1 MESRIKPSID
11 NDNNYHY
18 SCIRNIRR
26 DGKRHMKAANFLK
39 PFLVSTALTI
49 ALAGCGGTNEK
60 GSEREESATPKTEEK
75 QEVNVYTARHY
86 EVDDELYNKF
96 TEKSGIKVNV
106 VKGEAEELIERL
118 KREGESTQADLFV
131 TVDGGVLANAKKNGV
146 LQPVTSDVIEAN
158 VPENLRDTDNQWI
171 GLATRARIIA
181 YAKDRVNP
189 DELSTYE
196 DLTNEK
202 WKGRILVRS
211 STSLYNQSLLASFI
225 ELNGEEKAEEWSK
238 GIVNNFA
245 RQPDGGDR
253 DQAKAVAAGTGDVAI
268 MNTYYVGLLA
278 NSEDPEE
285 VKVADSIGV
294 FFPNQNTNGT
304 HVNISGIGL
313 AKHSKNKENA
323 IELIE
328 YLTSTEAQEFLS
340 AQNFEFPVNPKAA
353 KPQLLESWGDF
364 KMQELNFDTLGEH
377 NKKAIEIFNKTG
389 WK

>member
-1 MESRIKPSID
+1 MRLSKFWKP
-11 NDNNYHY
+11 
-18 SCIRNIRR
+18 
-26 DGKRHMKAANFLK
+26 
-39 PFLVSTALTI
+39 LVFSTALTI
-49 ALAGCGGTNEK
+49 GLAGCGGNNQNE
-60 GSEREESATPKTEEK
+60 SNEEESASKPKTTEN
-75 QEVNVYTARHY
+75 QVVNIYTARHY
-86 EVDDELYNKF
+86 EADDAIYKKF
-96 TEKSGIKVNV
+96 TDETGIKVNV

-131 TVDGGVLANAKKNGV
+131 TVDGGVLANAKQNDI
-146 LQPVTSDVIEAN
+146 LQPVSSDTIDKN
-158 VPENLRDTDNQWI
+158 VPENFRDSDNNWI

-181 YAKDRVNP
+181 YSKDRVKQE
-189 DELSTYE
+189 DLSTYE
-196 DLTNEK
+196 DLTSDK
-202 WKGRILVRS
+202 WKGKLLVRS

-253 DQAKAVAAGTGDVAI
+253 DQAKAIAAGVGDVAI

-294 FFPNQNTNGT
+294 FFPNQETNGT

-313 AKHSKNKENA
+313 TKHSKNKENA
-323 IELIE
+323 IKLIE
-328 YLTSTEAQEFLS
+328 YMTSVEAQEYLS
-340 AQNFEFPVNPKAA
+340 ANNYEFPVNPHAA
-353 KPQLLESWGDF
+353 KPELLESWGEF

>member
-1 MESRIKPSID
+1 MNLAKLFKPV
-11 NDNNYHY
+11 
-18 SCIRNIRR
+18 
-26 DGKRHMKAANFLK
+26 
-39 PFLVSTALTI
+39 LVSAALTI
-49 ALAGCGGTNEK
+49 GLAGCGTNQGDK
-60 GSEREESATPKTEEK
+60 AGEESTAKPKTTEN
-75 QEVNVYTARHY
+75 QEVNIYTARHY
-86 EVDDELYNKF
+86 EVDEEIYKKF
-96 TEKSGIKVNV
+96 TEETGIKVNV

-146 LQPVTSDVIEAN
+146 LQPVTSDTINKN
-158 VPENLRDTDNQWI
+158 VPEHLRDTDNQWI

-202 WKGRILVRS
+202 WKGRLLVRS

-225 ELNGEEKAEEWSK
+225 ELNGEEKAEQWAQ

-253 DQAKAVAAGTGDVAI
+253 DQAKAIAAGIGDVAI
-268 MNTYYVGLLA
+268 MNTYYVGLMA
-278 NSEDPEE
+278 NSDDPEE
-285 VKVADSIGV
+285 VKVAESIGV
-294 FFPNQNTNGT
+294 FFPNQETNGT

-313 AKHSKNKENA
+313 TKHSKNKENA
-323 IELIE
+323 IKLIE
-328 YLTSTEAQEFLS
+328 YMTDVEAQEFLS
-340 AQNFEFPVNPKAA
+340 AHNYEFPVNPKAGLPA
-353 KPQLLESWGDF
+353 LLEDWGEF
-364 KMQELNFDTLGEH
+364 KIQKINFDTLGEH